1 MLWIGVD
8 VGGTFTDLV
17 ILDDETGQ
25 IRVGK
30 RPSTPARPDEAVLSV
45 IDGATRPDELGVARG
60 FIHGTTIGLN
70 ALLERDDGRLALLTT
85 RGFRDVLEI
94 RRGDRGE
101 LYNLFWAPPAPLVPR
116 RLRLEVTERVG
127 ADGSVVV
134 PLAREDVRAAAARLA
149 EEEIESLAI
158 VFLHSYANSEHELQ
172 ALSDLREAGY
182 EGDVSLSHAA
192 SGEYREYERTC
203 TTVIDAYVR
212 REVSTYLR
220 RLDDGLAA
228 AGFDG
233 LKLITRSGGGA
244 MTFAEAQA
252 RPFETILSG
261 PVAGAEGA
269 SLLASEL
276 ELDAV
281 VTADVGGTSFDTAL
295 IVAGRPH
302 KLYEGVVDGLPV
314 QAPWIDVRSIG
325 AGGGSIAYVDTG
337 GLLRV
342 GPRSA
347 GAVPG
352 PACYGAG
359 GSEATVTD
367 AALVLGML
375 GDGVL
380 ANGTRLNGELARG
393 AIERLAAGLGMSV
406 QDAAR
411 GIVEIVTASMA
422 NTITEIT
429 IDQGEDPREAVL
441 MAFGGAGPL
450 FATLLARHL
459 GMTRMVIPPH
469 AGNFSAYGLLVA
481 DLAQS
486 HARTRIRPVADGV
499 LADARDTL
507 QELFETLGDR
517 LAEGNARSGET
528 VREVAL
534 DMRYSGQE
542 HTITVDVPCSADG
555 QIALSAPE
563 LLERFAI
570 QYEKTYGST
579 MDVEVQILTWR
590 ATLHTRLPQR
600 RTQAANGRPALEAA
614 DAPGRTE
621 ERTVP
626 AYSFVAGSVLDFA
639 IVERDSMAVGGSLPG
654 PAIVIEDTATTYVD
668 AGFRVQ
674 PHPSGA
680 FLITQEGAA
689 G

>member
-85 RGFRDVLEI
+85 RGFRDLLEI

-127 ADGSVVV
+127 ADGSAVV

-158 VFLHSYANSEHELQ
+158 VFLHSYANPEHELQ
-172 ALSDLREAGY
+172 ALSDLREAGF

-276 ELDAV
+276 KLDAV

-295 IVAGRPH
+295 IVGGRPH

-325 AGGGSIAYVDTG
+325 AGGGSIAWIDEG
-337 GLLRV
+337 EDRCGSGR
-342 GPRSA
+342 
-347 GAVPG
+347 GAPDPI
-352 PACYGAG
+352 PARPAMAAG

-393 AIERLAAGLGMSV
+393 AIERLAAELGMSV

-411 GIVEIVTASMA
+411 GIVEIV
-422 NTITEIT
+422 
-429 IDQGEDPREAVL
+429 DREH
-441 MAFGGAGPL
+441 GQ
-450 FATLLARHL
+450 HD
-459 GMTRMVIPPH
+459 H
-469 AGNFSAYGLLVA
+469 
-481 DLAQS
+481 
-486 HARTRIRPVADGV
+486 
-499 LADARDTL
+499 
-507 QELFETLGDR
+507 GDHDR
-517 LAEGNARSGET
+517 
-528 VREVAL
+528 
-534 DMRYSGQE
+534 
-542 HTITVDVPCSADG
+542 
-555 QIALSAPE
+555 
-563 LLERFAI
+563 
-570 QYEKTYGST
+570 
-579 MDVEVQILTWR
+579 
-590 ATLHTRLPQR
+590 
-600 RTQAANGRPALEAA
+600 
-614 DAPGRTE
+614 PGR
-621 ERTVP
+621 
-626 AYSFVAGSVLDFA
+626 GSRA
-639 IVERDSMAVGGSLPG
+639 RPC
-654 PAIVIEDTATTYVD
+654 
-668 AGFRVQ
+668 
-674 PHPSGA
+674 
-680 FLITQEGAA
+680 
-689 G
+689 

>member
-17 ILDDETGQ
+17 ILDDETGE

-45 IDGATRPDELGVARG
+45 IGSAARPDELAAARG

-70 ALLERDDGRLALLTT
+70 ALLERDEGRLALLTT

-94 RRGDRGE
+94 RRGDRAE

-116 RLRLEVTERVG
+116 RLRLEITERVG
-127 ADGSVVV
+127 ADGSPVV
-134 PLAREDVRAAAARLA
+134 PLVGEDVRVAAARLA
-149 EEEIESLAI
+149 EEEIESVAI
-158 VFLHSYANSEHELQ
+158 VFLHSYANPEHELQ
-172 ALSDLREAGY
+172 ALSHLREAGF
-182 EGDVSLSHAA
+182 EGDVSLSHAT
-192 SGEYREYERTC
+192 SGEFREYERTC

-212 REVSTYLR
+212 RQVSAYLR
-220 RLDDGLAA
+220 RLDDGLAS

-269 SLLASEL
+269 SVLARDMDL
-276 ELDAV
+276 NAV

-302 KLYEGVVDGLPV
+302 KLYEGVVNGLPV

-359 GSEATVTD
+359 GDDATVTD

-380 ANGTRLNGELARG
+380 ANGTTLDRELASD
-393 AIERLAAGLGMSV
+393 AVQCLAAELGMSM

-429 IDQGEDPREAVL
+429 IDQGEDPRKAVL

-450 FATLLARHL
+450 FATLLARQL
-459 GMTRMVIPPH
+459 GMTRMVVPPH

-481 DLAQS
+481 DLVQS

-499 LADARDTL
+499 LDDATETL
-507 QELFETLGDR
+507 AELFETLGGR
-517 LAEGNARSGET
+517 LTNGDAGAGET
-528 VREVAL
+528 VCEVAL
-534 DMRYSGQE
+534 DMRYAGQE

-555 QIALSAPE
+555 QIAVSAPE
-563 LLERFAI
+563 LLERFSS

-579 MDVEVQILTWR
+579 MDLQVQIITWR

-600 RTQAANGRPALEAA
+600 RTQPTNGQPAAHGPP
-614 DAPGRTE
+614 APGRLKT
-621 ERTVP
+621 RTLP
-626 AYSFVAGSVLDFA
+626 AYSFAAASTVDFA
-639 IVERDSMAVGGSLPG
+639 IVDRASLSANGKVDG

-668 AGFRVQ
+668 VGFRVE
-674 PHPSGA
+674 PHRSGA
-680 FLITQEGAA
+680 LVINQEGAA